1 MTVEVLSNKRL
12 ESTKEIRDSEISLM
26 MRSIL
31 HDSDASLPIHFR
43 EKIFVATFN
52 ITSLMALKQR
62 HVNHKSEEHPAPAT
76 YSLQSEE
83 FKETITEIF
92 KVAGT
97 TCLEDCFPIF
107 KYYDVQGCMKRIK
120 AARNKLDTFFQKVVD
135 EHREKKARGE
145 VDHVGGEQDMVDV
158 LLSSHEEVSDL
169 NLKTLLLVLISQSV
183 FSITSPVER
192 IARDRVHISK
202 SVGNISSAVSQ

>member
-1 MTVEVLSNKRL
+1 MYLLDIVMARRTTPEWRHQRKLMTVEVLGNKRL

-31 HDSDASLPIHFR
+31 HEADALLPTRFR
-43 EKIFVATFN
+43 EKIFVASFN
-52 ITSLMALKQR
+52 CTSLMALKQR
-62 HVNHKSEEHPAPAT
+62 YVSHKSEGHVADPAT

-83 FKETITEIF
+83 FKETFAEIY

-107 KYYDVQGCMKRIK
+107 KYYDMQGCMKRIK
-120 AARNKLDTFFQKVVD
+120 AAHSKVDAFFQKVVD

-145 VDHVGGEQDMVDV
+145 VAHVDGEQDMVDV
-158 LLSSHEEVSDL
+158 LLSSQDEVSDL
-169 NLKTLLLVLISQSV
+169 NIKTLLLVLISQSV
-183 FSITSPVER
+183 F
-192 IARDRVHISK
+192 
-202 SVGNISSAVSQ
+202 

>member
-1 MTVEVLSNKRL
+1 MARRTTPQWRHQRKLMTGEVLGSKRL
-12 ESTKEIRDSEISLM
+12 ESTKELRDSEISLM

-31 HDSDASLPIHFR
+31 YDSDASKPTHFR
-43 EKIFVATFN
+43 EKIFVATCN
-52 ITSLMALKQR
+52 STSLMALKQR
-62 HVNHKSEEHPAPAT
+62 CVSHKSEGHVDPAT

-83 FKETITEIF
+83 FKETIAEIY

-120 AARNKLDTFFQKVVD
+120 AARSKLDVFFQKVVD

-145 VDHVGGEQDMVDV
+145 VAHVDGEQDMVDL
-158 LLSSHEEVSDL
+158 LLSSQEEVSDL
-169 NLKTLLLVLISQSV
+169 NIKTLLLVLISQSV
-183 FSITSPVER
+183 FRITTQL
-192 IARDRVHISK
+192 H
-202 SVGNISSAVSQ
+202 